1 MSRPFSCVW
10 RCGAARVLRAPGP
23 VAVCCDQ
30 GARPRQAR
38 PSRVGARDFAS
49 EQFGAACGVSARE
62 VPAPSRR
69 VALWG
74 GSPCGVHA
82 DVPHRGRRGYFAYRA
97 RSQHVATRGHGRD
110 KRGPPV
116 WGRAISLRNS
126 SGRHAAC
133 RRAKYPRRPGAWRCG
148 AALRAGYT
156 PMSHAVGGA
165 GTSRTG
171 ASSIGNS
178 SSSSNFTIFHLDE
191 TAGLVI
197 RLNRR
202 REMFRFLGG
211 AERKAYGAGPER
223 GGTVMQQ
230 EGNVSSGKAG
240 RQGGADGLDRVVE
253 ADNGNGT
260 PRRSVRRGRMAPT
273 PPSPGPPS
281 ARMCPGPPVLP
292 DGESQ

>member
-23 VAVCCDQ
+23 VTACCAQ
-30 GARPRQAR
+30 
-38 PSRVGARDFAS
+38 
-49 EQFGAACGVSARE
+49 
-62 VPAPSRR
+62 
-69 VALWG
+69 
-74 GSPCGVHA
+74 
-82 DVPHRGRRGYFAYRA
+82 
-97 RSQHVATRGHGRD
+97 GHGRD

-165 GTSRTG
+165 GRRAPGPVTACCDQGHGRDKRGPPVWGRVISLRNSSGRHVACRRAKYPRRPGAWRCGAALRAGYTPTSHAVGGAGTSRTG

-178 SSSSNFTIFHLDE
+178 SSSSNLTIFHLDE

-197 RLNRR
+197 RLTRR
-202 REMFRFLGG
+202 REMFRFGG

-260 PRRSVRRGRMAPT
+260 PRRSVRRGRTAPT

-281 ARMCPGPPVLP
+281 ARMCSGPPVLP